1 MKPARR
7 SLLILNPAGAA
18 RPEQKLLEEQGF
30 ETRTVGNFHEARAVL
45 QSDRFVC
52 LIAELE
58 DPGGLP
64 PEALR
69 ELHQEYPEMPA
80 ILVVARASV
89 SSVVAAMR
97 AGAFDCLARPFE
109 PTDLTTVLQRAL
121 EYSKVSEAI
130 DSVASPL
137 EIPGV
142 LKGVIGTSPA
152 MQQVFAIVRKVA
164 HSRSTVLITGE
175 SGTGKEVVARSIHY
189 LGARGVLLFESVNVA
204 AIPNGLLEAEL
215 FGHEKGAFT
224 GADRARR
231 GLFERASGGTLF
243 LDEIGDLSL
252 PLQSKLL
259 RVLQDRKVRPL
270 GSEKSI
276 EMDTRIIAA
285 THRNLEEEV
294 AAGRFRE
301 DLYYRLNVIPIHIPP
316 LREHPEDIRLL
327 AEAFIRK
334 HADRPGR
341 RISDEALEE
350 LRHHHWKGNI
360 RELENTI
367 ERALALTAADEI
379 GVSDLQFLYQERPV
393 SEVAADSLLPTALLQ
408 QLPLRELEDR
418 YIEEILKL
426 SGGNKIEAARVLGI
440 DRRTLYRRTTA

>member
-1 MKPARR
+1 M
-7 SLLILNPAGAA
+7 
-18 RPEQKLLEEQGF
+18 
-30 ETRTVGNFHEARAVL
+30 
-45 QSDRFVC
+45 
-52 LIAELE
+52 
-58 DPGGLP
+58 
-64 PEALR
+64 
-69 ELHQEYPEMPA
+69 
-80 ILVVARASV
+80 
-89 SSVVAAMR
+89 
-97 AGAFDCLARPFE
+97 
-109 PTDLTTVLQRAL
+109 
-121 EYSKVSEAI
+121 
-130 DSVASPL
+130 
-137 EIPGV
+137 
-142 LKGVIGTSPA
+142 LKGVVGTSPE
-152 MQQVFAIVRKVA
+152 MRQVFAIVRKVA
-164 HSRSTVLITGE
+164 HSGSTVLITGE

-189 LGARGVLLFESVNVA
+189 LGARGVFLFESVNVA

-270 GSEKSI
+270 GSERSV

-294 AAGRFRE
+294 DAGRFRE

-316 LREHPEDIRLL
+316 LREHPEDIRPL

-341 RISDEALEE
+341 RISDDALEE
-350 LRHHHWKGNI
+350 LKHHHWKGNI

-367 ERALALTAADEI
+367 ERALALAEGDEI
-379 GVSDLQFLYQERPV
+379 GVSDLQLLYQERPV
-393 SEVAADSLLPTALLQ
+393 SEVAADSLLPAALLQ
-408 QLPLRELEDR
+408 QLPLRELEDQ
-418 YIEEILKL
+418 YIGEILKL
-426 SGGNKIEAARVLGI
+426 SGGNRIEAARVLGI
-440 DRRTLYRRTTA
+440 DRRTLYRRTTG